1 MKNLA
6 IAVAAAALL
15 SAAPTASISAP
26 DGMVYVPA
34 GPFTMGSNVGDTDES
49 PQHLATTKAFFIDT
63 YEVGNADFKKFDA
76 TYTYA
81 EGRDNFACIVTW
93 EQAAAYAKWAGKRLP
108 TEEEW
113 EKAARGTD
121 ARLYPWGN
129 TWDTTFVA

>member
-49 PQHLATTKAFFIDT
+49 PQHLATTKRVPMKSAPDQKSHASRR
-63 YEVGNADFKKFDA
+63 ADNPC
-76 TYTYA
+76 T
-81 EGRDNFACIVTW
+81 
-93 EQAAAYAKWAGKRLP
+93 
-108 TEEEW
+108 
-113 EKAARGTD
+113 
-121 ARLYPWGN
+121 
-129 TWDTTFVA
+129 